1 MRQYNKSESGCETM
15 GIDIEQTR
23 QYYTEIKTE
32 DLCDCD
38 YCKNYYLQVKEAY
51 PLVADYLNEL
61 GVDIEKPFEIS
72 PLEPVNGMLEYCVC
86 QYVVY
91 GKISGELVKKI
102 GNVELGIATSY
113 PSTNIRREHFV
124 IDIYPIKLNWIM

>member
-72 PLEPVNGMLEYCVC
+72 PLEPVNGMLEYCVSHC
-86 QYVVY
+86 ASFWCVT
-91 GKISGELVKKI
+91 
-102 GNVELGIATSY
+102 LGWKPKGSIFS
-113 PSTNIRREHFV
+113 R
-124 IDIYPIKLNWIM
+124 